1 MQDPP
6 PDWALAQLRV
16 IGDRLRASRRA
27 AGLSQIALADRIG
40 RDHKTISRWENGH
53 RSPSV
58 LDLIYIARALDIP
71 LADLV
76 R

>member
-1 MQDPP
+1 MHDPI
-6 PDWALAQLRV
+6 PDWATAQLRA
-16 IGDRLRASRRA
+16 IGLQIRDARKG
-27 AGLSQIALADRIG
+27 AGLSQVALGERIG

-53 RSPSV
+53 RIPS
-58 LDLIYIARALDIP
+58 LIDLIRIAHALDIP